1 MLLGILVIWILT
13 SIGLLL
19 VIAIVPGIKAQST
32 GSLLLAALILG
43 VINAFIRPLLLVL
56 TWPITVFSFG
66 LFALLIN
73 AFMLQLTAELVPGF
87 EVRDFANALLGAV
100 MMVLLAI
107 LGFIFVEWL
116 LFNGVFWFQVGTV
129 RSPLGISL

>member
-43 VINAFIRPLLLVL
+43 IINAFIRPLLLVL

-73 AFMLQLTAELVPGF
+73 AFMLQLTAVLVPGF
-87 EVRDFANALLGAV
+87 EVKDFANALLGAV
-100 MMVLLAI
+100 MMMLLAI

-116 LFNGVFWFQVGTV
+116 LFNGVFWFQVGTL
-129 RSPLGISL
+129 RSPLGIPL